1 MSVVI
6 GEMPIKS
13 SSLQVLY
20 RQMLLIRRAEE
31 RLQKLFADGDVP
43 GFLHLSIG
51 QEAVAVG
58 ISSVLGVAD
67 TVSSNHRGHGHA
79 LAKGVSLAG
88 FFAEILGRADGVCR
102 GRGGSMHVADLSI
115 GMLGANGIVGAG
127 MPITTGSALALK
139 MKGAG
144 NIAAVY
150 FGDGALAEGVI
161 HECFNLTSLW
171 SLPVLFVCENNGW
184 SEFSP
189 TERQLATT
197 LERLSVAFGIAFASV
212 DGNDVVVVADQAGKF
227 VNQMRDMPS
236 PRVIECQ
243 TTRIR
248 GHFEGDPQDYRN
260 KEEMSM
266 MSERDP
272 IARARSQLL
281 AEGLSDV
288 WFEQLHAEVDSEIDV
303 ALKLAKGSPE
313 PTSDSL
319 VADVYTPRLGVS

>member
-1 MSVVI
+1 
-6 GEMPIKS
+6 
-13 SSLQVLY
+13 
-20 RQMLLIRRAEE
+20 
-31 RLQKLFADGDVP
+31 
-43 GFLHLSIG
+43 
-51 QEAVAVG
+51 
-58 ISSVLGVAD
+58 
-67 TVSSNHRGHGHA
+67 
-79 LAKGVSLAG
+79 
-88 FFAEILGRADGVCR
+88 
-102 GRGGSMHVADLSI
+102 MHVADLSI

-189 TERQLATT
+189 TERQLATS
-197 LERLSVAFGIAFASV
+197 LERLSAAFGIAFASV
-212 DGNDVVVVADQAGKF
+212 DGNDVVAVADQAGKF

-313 PTSDSL
+313 PTSDTL

>member
-1 MSVVI
+1 VSVVI
-6 GEMPIKS
+6 GEMLIKS
-13 SSLQVLY
+13 SSLQLLY

-79 LAKGVSLAG
+79 LAKGVALSG

-171 SLPVLFVCENNGW
+171 DLPVLFVCENNGW

-189 TERQLATT
+189 TERQLATS
-197 LERLSVAFGIAFASV
+197 LERLSASFGIAFSSV
-212 DGNDVVVVADQAGKF
+212 DGNDVVAVADQAGKF
-227 VNQMRDMPS
+227 VNEMRDMPS

-248 GHFEGDPQDYRN
+248 GHFEGDPQDYRD

-281 AEGLSDV
+281 TEGLSDL

-303 ALKLAKGSPE
+303 ALNLAKRSPE